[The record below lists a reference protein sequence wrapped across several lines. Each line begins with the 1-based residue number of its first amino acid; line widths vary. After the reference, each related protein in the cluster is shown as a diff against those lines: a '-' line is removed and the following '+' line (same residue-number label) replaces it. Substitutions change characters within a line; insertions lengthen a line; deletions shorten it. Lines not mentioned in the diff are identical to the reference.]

1 MTNPQRAKLDSY
13 NRVTDFNTKYATQI
27 ATIPEY
33 ALEKTA
39 FEDAVES
46 ILEAV
51 NAQTQ
56 QSGVSND
63 AVAAAKQSMASLII
77 KYAMRGAVKAKQLGN
92 LTLAN
97 QLDEPLT
104 YITVAPKNIA
114 IQRAKELRD
123 YLNNNLGILT
133 NVTAA
138 DIGDIDSTI
147 DAYNDLKD
155 DPTES
160 VQAKKAAG
168 TDILPPFIKQADD
181 AEDNMFMLIKSYFA
195 DNVVMVNEMGLAI
208 KIIHT
213 GVHHTEVEITVVA
226 DETGN
231 PVAGAT
237 VTDNTSGKQFI
248 TDAQGI
254 AHLGSHRAGH
264 FDFTVN
270 APGRNSFVLGA
281 TVARG
286 TQNAFTVRL
295 TVIN

>member
-1 MTNPQRAKLDSY
+1 MTNSQRAKLDSY
-13 NRVTDFNTKYATQI
+13 NRISDFNTKYATQI

-33 ALEKTA
+33 ALEQTA
-39 FEDAVES
+39 FHNAVES
-46 ILEAV
+46 ILQAV

-56 QSGVSND
+56 QSGVAND
-63 AVAAAKQSMASLII
+63 AVTAAKQNMASLAV

-92 LTLAN
+92 LVLTN

-104 YITVAPKNIA
+104 YITIAPKNIA
-114 IQRAKELRD
+114 VQRAKELRD

-133 NVTAA
+133 NITAA
-138 DIGDIDSTI
+138 DIDEIDDAIDS
-147 DAYNDLKD
+147 YNELKD
-155 DPTES
+155 DPTQS
-160 VQAKKAAG
+160 VQTKKAAG
-168 TDILPPFIKQADD
+168 TDILPPFIKKADD

-195 DNVVMVNEMGLAI
+195 DNVIMVNEMGLAI

-254 AHLGSHRAGH
+254 AHLGSHRAGR

-295 TVIN
+295 TAAN

>member
-1 MTNPQRAKLDSY
+1 MTNSQRAKLDSY
-13 NRVTDFNTKYATQI
+13 NRITDFNTKYATQI

-56 QSGVSND
+56 QSGVAND
-63 AVAAAKQSMASLII
+63 AVTAAKQTMASLTV

-104 YITVAPKNIA
+104 YITIAPKNIA
-114 IQRAKELRD
+114 VQRAKELRD
-123 YLNNNLGILT
+123 YLNDNLGTLT

-138 DIGDIDSTI
+138 DIGDIDDAI
-147 DAYNDLKD
+147 NAYNDLKD

-168 TDILPPFIKQADD
+168 TDILPPFIKKADD
-181 AEDNMFMLIKSYFA
+181 AADNMFMLIKSYFA
-195 DNVVMVNEMGLAI
+195 DNVVMVNEMELAI
-208 KIIHT
+208 KIINT
-213 GVHHTEVEITVVA
+213 GVRHTEVEITVVA

-231 PVAGAT
+231 PISGAT
-237 VTDNTSGKQFI
+237 VTDNTSGKQFT

-264 FDFTVN
+264 FDFAVA
-270 APGRNSFVLGA
+270 APGRNNFILGA

-295 TVIN
+295 TLAN

>member
-1 MTNPQRAKLDSY
+1 MTNSQRAKLDSY
-13 NRVTDFNTKYATQI
+13 NRVSDFNTKYSTEV

-33 ALEKTA
+33 AMEQTA
-39 FEDAVES
+39 FQDAVES

-56 QSGVSND
+56 QSGVAND
-63 AVAAAKQSMASLII
+63 AVAAAKQTMASLTV
-77 KYAMRGAVKAKQLGN
+77 KFAMRGAVKAKQLGN
-92 LTLAN
+92 LILAN

-104 YITVAPKNIA
+104 YITIAPKSIA
-114 IQRAKELRD
+114 VQRAKELRD
-123 YLNNNLGILT
+123 YLNNNLGILA

-138 DIGDIDSTI
+138 DIGDIDAAI
-147 DAYNDLKD
+147 AAYNALKD

-160 VQAKKAAG
+160 LQTKKAAG
-168 TDILPPFIKQADD
+168 TDILPPFIERADE

-195 DNVVMVNEMGLAI
+195 DNVVMVNEMELAI

-237 VTDNTSGKQFI
+237 VSDNTSNKQFT
-248 TDAQGI
+248 TDAHGI

-270 APGRNSFVLGA
+270 APGRNTVVLGA

-295 TVIN
+295 TPAN